1 MRRRSKKFG
10 MPTLP
15 YDKLSIMHSNGYF
28 YSYNG
33 KATITDKHTEV
44 AIKSQ
49 RKSLTNE
56 DRNKINS
63 LYPLCFSPLSPNKD
77 AGRDDD
83 AISNSTSENSTSA
96 TNVTRRGRIGGGFFL
111 LNAYSSRGVVEDT
124 RLEAKAK
131 DTQKNPR
138 PRTALPR
145 TDSLEAKN
153 RNARGQGQGPRTQAQ
168 VFSEKNFFTGDLQ
181 NKRSSKKFWLVLELW
196 SRGFYVQAYADDLA
210 VLVTVADML

>member
-1 MRRRSKKFG
+1 

-15 YDKLSIMHSNGYF
+15 YDKLSIMHLNGYF

-49 RKSLTNE
+49 RKSLTDE

-77 AGRDDD
+77 AGLDDD
-83 AISNSTSENSTSA
+83 AISNSTSENSTTA
-96 TNVTRRGRIGGGFFL
+96 TNVTRRGRIGGGGFL
-111 LNAYSSRGVVEDT
+111 LNACSSRGGVEDT
-124 RLEAKAK
+124 RLEAKAN

-138 PRTALPR
+138 PSTALPR

-168 VFSEKNFFTGDLQ
+168 VFSEKIFLQAISKTKGLQKNFG
-181 NKRSSKKFWLVLELW
+181 
-196 SRGFYVQAYADDLA
+196 
-210 VLVTVADML
+210 